1 MYGDL
6 GTIVMSNTKIH
17 ILPMNT
23 TNINLI
29 ASNYNSNQV
38 AIEWRLL
45 DKNIMT
51 LTMAVANK
59 ETQKTDCFALGDM

>member
-38 AIEWRLL
+38 AIE
-45 DKNIMT
+45 
-51 LTMAVANK
+51 
-59 ETQKTDCFALGDM
+59 